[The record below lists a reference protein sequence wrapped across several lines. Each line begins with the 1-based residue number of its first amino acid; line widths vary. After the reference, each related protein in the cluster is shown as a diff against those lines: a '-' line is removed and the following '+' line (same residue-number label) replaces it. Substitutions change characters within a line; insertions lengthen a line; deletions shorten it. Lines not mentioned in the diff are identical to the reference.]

1 MKDDSRP
8 LCSCQMSER
17 LPLIL
22 LPGMGADRRLLEGQR
37 AALGNVRVVDW
48 VAARPGESLPA
59 YAERLAKAVDPGG
72 PCLVGG
78 VSMGGMVALEMANH
92 LDARACILISSIR
105 GPGELPRRWRALRPV
120 IRLLPRCWASVPRGI
135 VSAWLAVAGRWLSP
149 RTRSLLEQFAAQESR
164 FLHWALLAVLD
175 WKPSP
180 PRRPIPILQI
190 HGERDF
196 ILPHRLTR
204 PDVVVAGAGHL
215 LVVTH
220 ADAVTSFLAS

>member
-1 MKDDSRP
+1 
-8 LCSCQMSER
+8 MSEP

-22 LPGMGADRRLLEGQR
+22 LPGMGADRRLLAKQQ
-37 AALGNVRVVDW
+37 AALGKVRVVDW
-48 VAARPGESLPA
+48 VAARAGETLPA
-59 YAERLAKAVDPGG
+59 YAERLAEAVDPGG

-105 GPGELPRRWRALRPV
+105 APRELPRRWRALRPV
-120 IRLLPRCWASVPRGI
+120 IRVLPPSWASVPRGI
-135 VSAWLAVAGRWLSP
+135 VSAWLAVAGRRLSP
-149 RTRSLLEQFAAQESR
+149 TGRSLLEQYAAQESR
-164 FLHWALLAVLD
+164 FIQWALLAVLG

-180 PRRPIPILQI
+180 PRRPIPIVQI
-190 HGERDF
+190 HGRRDF
-196 ILPHRLTR
+196 ILPHRRTR

-220 ADAVTSFLAS
+220 AETVTAFLREQIEKFSRRDDH